1 MNDWLNKPWVI
12 RIITLFLALLIFM
25 VVTFD
30 NQDNQA
36 DDVGFEFP
44 FSSSQ
49 ETQVVEDVQVN
60 IEIDDKYVVSGVPQ
74 SVSVTLEGTVSIL
87 QSTATQRNFDVF
99 VDLEGFDPG
108 TYTVPLKY
116 DGISERLDVSI
127 DPSEVEVT
135 IEERSDVEFKI
146 KADYINEEKLEAGYE
161 LTQATIHP
169 STVTVT
175 SSKSVIDRIA
185 VVKAMVDV
193 EGIGESIEIE
203 GVRVRVYDSEGNEL
217 SVRVEPSTVDVTV
230 NVDNPNKNVPVEVNT
245 TGDLPENIRMLSIS
259 AETKEVQVFAA
270 QSELDDISEVI
281 TEAIDLSEITEDT
294 TVEVELN
301 SPENVRLIEPSTVT
315 VNIDVEQKIEETF
328 ENVEITIE
336 NLDNAYTASFVDPI
350 GGEVDLTVSGFESDI
365 EDIQLA
371 DFELTI
377 DAKGLEPGEHQVPI
391 YVSSPNDLD
400 AVPSIEKATISI
412 ESD

>member
-12 RIITLFLALLIFM
+12 RIITLFLAVLIFM

-49 ETQVVEDVQVN
+49 ETQVVEDMLVN
-60 IEIDDKYVVSGVPQ
+60 IDIDRDRYVVSGIPQ
-74 SVSVTLEGTVSIL
+74 NVSVTLEGTVSIV

-99 VDLEGFDPG
+99 VDLEGLEPG
-108 TYTVPLKY
+108 TYTVPLQY
-116 DGISERLDVSI
+116 DGISDNIDVSI
-127 DPSEVEVT
+127 EPSEIEVT
-135 IEERSDVEFKI
+135 IEERSDVEFEV
-146 KADYINEEKLEAGYE
+146 KAGYINEEKLEAGYE
-161 LTQATIHP
+161 LTEASIDPAT
-169 STVTVT
+169 VVVT
-175 SSKSVIDRIA
+175 SSKGVTDRIA

-203 GVRVRVYDSEGNEL
+203 GVPVRVYDSEGNEL
-217 SVRVEPSTVDVTV
+217 NVRVEPSTVDVTV

-259 AETKEVQVFAA
+259 AEAEEVQVFAG
-270 QSELDDISEVI
+270 QSELDDMSEVM

-301 SPENVRLIEPSTVT
+301 APNNVRLMEPSTVT
-315 VNIDVEQKIEETF
+315 VNIDVERKIDKTI
-328 ENVEITIE
+328 ENVGITIE
-336 NLDNAYTASFVDPI
+336 NLDNSYTASFVNPI
-350 GGEVDLTVSGFESDI
+350 DGEIDLTVNGFESDI
-365 EDIQLA
+365 EDSELA
-371 DFELTI
+371 DYQLTI
-377 DAKGLEPGEHQVPI
+377 DASRLESGEHLAPI
-391 YVSSPNDLD
+391 YVSSPNGLN
-400 AVPSIEKATISI
+400 AIPSLENATIRI
-412 ESD
+412 E